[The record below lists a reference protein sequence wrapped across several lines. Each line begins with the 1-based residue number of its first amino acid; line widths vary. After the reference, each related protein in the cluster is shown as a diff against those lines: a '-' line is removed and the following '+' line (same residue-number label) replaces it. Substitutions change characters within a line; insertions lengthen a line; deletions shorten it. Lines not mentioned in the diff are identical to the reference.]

1 MQKSKSSKEPTEQKV
16 APLST
21 TTEETKEAE
30 VKKPYPTKK
39 EADQTQALIEQSDE
53 YKMWKA
59 KPKAHRERLT
69 RKQMMR
75 VMKPDM
81 LAEGLSLEV
90 SE

>member
-1 MQKSKSSKEPTEQKV
+1 
-16 APLST
+16 
-21 TTEETKEAE
+21 
-30 VKKPYPTKK
+30 
-39 EADQTQALIEQSDE
+39 
-53 YKMWKA
+53 MWKA